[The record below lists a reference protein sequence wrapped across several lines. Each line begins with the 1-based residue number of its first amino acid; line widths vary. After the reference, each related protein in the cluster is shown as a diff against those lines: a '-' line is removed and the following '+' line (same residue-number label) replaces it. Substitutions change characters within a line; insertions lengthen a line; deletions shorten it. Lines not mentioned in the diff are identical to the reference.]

1 MSTGCQQISTTNK
14 DKTTFYCLDNITK
27 FEDFDCG
34 NISLDKKSYENILIY
49 DISDK
54 TLIGVKP
61 WRGLLFLVF

>member
-1 MSTGCQQISTTNK
+1 M
-14 DKTTFYCLDNITK
+14 DNITK